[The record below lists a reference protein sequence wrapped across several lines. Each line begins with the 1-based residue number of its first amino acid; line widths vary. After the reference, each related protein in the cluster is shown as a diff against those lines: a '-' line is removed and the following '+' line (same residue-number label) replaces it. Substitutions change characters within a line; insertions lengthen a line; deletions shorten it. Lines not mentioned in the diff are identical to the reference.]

1 MISIIK
7 LTVMLFGDSTSSLR
21 STFYYY
27 RQARQREADLSWVEV
42 TSELELQT
50 RQAALLSL
58 LSSSAGC
65 NGRSIYIF
73 IRNSNNLC
81 PTSCF
86 SSLFFDLDT

>member
-1 MISIIK
+1 MVIVVEQPAVYI
-7 LTVMLFGDSTSSLR
+7 LLLQT
-21 STFYYY
+21 
-27 RQARQREADLSWVEV
+27 RQREADLSWVEV